1 MAESQKVTT
10 AQATPTSVETIDI
23 FSTKT
28 QGKTVSILNGLIE
41 FRYYESILQDS
52 VMATV
57 MFSDSGNT
65 IADDKTGKVK
75 SALEGLPIVGSER
88 VKFKMKDNNE
98 NKIEYTFRI
107 NNVNPISDETTKSVV
122 ALKLV
127 SEECELNEEV
137 RINKRFDGKPSEAIK
152 EILTNFLKTEKDITD
167 IEESTVCGSIPAQK
181 KPFYAMNWLST
192 RCAPVDKKPGTTAGF
207 FFYETSEGY
216 HFKSI
221 DSLLGQEKKKSI
233 IYNDTPDN
241 RGQNIPEGYDVKALS
256 YSKDNRVDVQKKLE
270 MGFQSTRLISFNVR
284 DCDYQVTNP
293 KAVGDGGT
301 EESLTKAGK
310 ELPKMSDE
318 ISSGKLKFSRTT
330 YCILDTGTLPAGS
343 TQQQIEKS
351 RDENFKVGEIKN
363 QAIMRYNQLYASKVE
378 VTIAGD
384 FSLHAGD
391 AVYFD
396 APSSQK
402 DTKNDDVDRQVGGLY
417 IISALCHL
425 INAQGTYTKLNL
437 VRDSFGRAGRE
448 PQTGK
453 PATET
458 KIPGTQPS
466 YQRSVSTAAYDTTTT
481 F

>member
-65 IADDKTGKVK
+65 IADDKTGEVK

-88 VKFKMKDNNE
+88 VKFKMTDNNE
-98 NKIEYTFRI
+98 NKIEYTFRV
-107 NNVNPISDETTKSVV
+107 NNVNSISDETTKSVV

-127 SEECELNEEV
+127 SEEYELNEES

-192 RCAPVDKKPGTTAGF
+192 RCAPVDKKPGATAGF

-233 IYNDTPDN
+233 IYNETPDN

-256 YSKDNRVDVQKKLE
+256 YSKDNRIDVQKKLE
-270 MGFQSTRLISFNVR
+270 AGFQSTRLVSFNVQ
-284 DCDYQVTNP
+284 DCSYQVANP
-293 KAVGDGGT
+293 KAIGDGGT

-310 ELPKMSDE
+310 ELPKMSEE

-330 YCILDTGTLPAGS
+330 YCILDTGTLPAGN

-351 RDENFKVGEIKN
+351 GDENFKVGEIKN

-402 DTKNDDVDRQVGGLY
+402 NIKNDDIDRQVGGLY

-425 INAQGTYTKLNL
+425 VNSQGTYTKLNL
-437 VRDSFGRAGRE
+437 VRDSFGRTGKT

-458 KIPGTQPS
+458 KVPGTQPS
-466 YQRSVSTAAYDTTTT
+466 YQRTVSSASYDTTTT

>member
-65 IADDKTGKVK
+65 IADDKTGEVK

-88 VKFKMKDNNE
+88 VKFKMTDNNE

-192 RCAPVDKKPGTTAGF
+192 RCAPVDKKPGVTAGF
-207 FFYETSEGY
+207 FFYETSKGY

-270 MGFQSTRLISFNVR
+270 MGAYSTRFVSFNVR
-284 DCDYQVTNP
+284 DCDYKVANP

-330 YCILDTGTLPAGS
+330 YCILDTGTLPAGN
-343 TQQQIEKS
+343 TKQQLEKS

-402 DTKNDDVDRQVGGLY
+402 DTKNDDVDRQIGGLY
-417 IISALCHL
+417 IISSLCHL
-425 INAQGTYTKLNL
+425 VNSQGTYTKLNL
-437 VRDSFGRAGRE
+437 VRDSFGRTGKE
-448 PQTGK
+448 PKTGK

-458 KIPGTQPS
+458 KVPGTQPS

>member
-65 IADDKTGKVK
+65 IADDKTGDVK
-75 SALEGLPIVGSER
+75 SALEGLPIVGSEK
-88 VKFKMKDNNE
+88 VKFKMTDNNE
-98 NKIEYTFRI
+98 SKIEYTFRI

-127 SEECELNEEV
+127 SEES
-137 RINKRFDGKPSEAIK
+137 RINKRFDGKPSETIK

-167 IEESTVCGSIPAQK
+167 IEESTVCGSIPTQK

-192 RCAPVDKKPGTTAGF
+192 RCAPVDKKPGATAGF
-207 FFYETSEGY
+207 FFYETSKGY

-233 IYNDTPDN
+233 IYNETPDN

-256 YSKDNRVDVQKKLE
+256 YSKDNRIDVQKKLE
-270 MGFQSTRLISFNVR
+270 AGFQSTRI
-284 DCDYQVTNP
+284 VTFDPWNCKYEVLNP

-310 ELPKMSDE
+310 ELPKMSEE
-318 ISSGKLKFSRTT
+318 INSGKLKFSRTT
-330 YCILDTGTLPAGS
+330 YVIRDTGTLPAGS

-351 RDENFKVGEIKN
+351 KDENFKVDEIKN

-402 DTKNDDVDRQVGGLY
+402 DAKNDDIDRQVGGLY

-425 INAQGTYTKLNL
+425 VNSQGTYTKLNL
-437 VRDSFGRAGRE
+437 VRDSFGRTGKA

-453 PATET
+453 PVTET
-458 KIPGTQPS
+458 KVPGTQPS
-466 YQRSVSTAAYDTTTT
+466 YQRTVSSASYDTTTT

>member
-1 MAESQKVTT
+1 MAESKKVTT

-23 FSTKT
+23 FSSKT

-65 IADDKTGKVK
+65 IADDKTGEVK

-88 VKFKMKDNNE
+88 VKFKMTDNNE

-192 RCAPVDKKPGTTAGF
+192 RCAPVDKKPGVTAGF
-207 FFYETSEGY
+207 FFYETSKGY

-270 MGFQSTRLISFNVR
+270 MGAYSTRFVSFNVR
-284 DCDYQVTNP
+284 DCDYKVANP

-330 YCILDTGTLPAGS
+330 YCILDTGTLPAGN
-343 TQQQIEKS
+343 TKQQLEKS

-402 DTKNDDVDRQVGGLY
+402 DTKNDDVDRQIGGLY
-417 IISALCHL
+417 IISSLCHL
-425 INAQGTYTKLNL
+425 VNSQGTYTKLNL
-437 VRDSFGRAGRE
+437 VRDSFGRTGKE
-448 PQTGK
+448 PKTGK

-458 KIPGTQPS
+458 KVPGTQPS

>member
-192 RCAPVDKKPGTTAGF
+192 RCAPVDKKPGTAAGF

-425 INAQGTYTKLNL
+425 VNSQGTYTKLNL

>member
-65 IADDKTGKVK
+65 IADDKTGEVK

-88 VKFKMKDNNE
+88 VKFKMTDNNK

-127 SEECELNEEV
+127 SEEYELNEES

-167 IEESTVCGSIPAQK
+167 IEESTVCGSIPTQK

-192 RCAPVDKKPGTTAGF
+192 RCAPVDKKPGATAGF
-207 FFYETSEGY
+207 FFYETSKGY

-233 IYNDTPDN
+233 IYNETPDN

-256 YSKDNRVDVQKKLE
+256 YSKDNRIDVQKKLE
-270 MGFQSTRLISFNVR
+270 AGFQSTRI
-284 DCDYQVTNP
+284 VTFDPWNCKYEVLNP

-310 ELPKMSDE
+310 ELPKMSEE
-318 ISSGKLKFSRTT
+318 INSGKLKFSRTT
-330 YCILDTGTLPAGS
+330 YVIRDTGTLPAGS

-351 RDENFKVGEIKN
+351 KDENFKVDEIKN

-417 IISALCHL
+417 IISSLCHL
-425 INAQGTYTKLNL
+425 VNSQGTYTKLNL
-437 VRDSFGRAGRE
+437 VRDSFGRTGKA

-458 KIPGTQPS
+458 KVPGTQPS
-466 YQRSVSTAAYDTTTT
+466 YQRTVSSASYDTTTT